1 MSRPWANFPDP
12 DAFGVP
18 LVAEQ
23 SSFTRSSVVTSSR
36 ACPRAPA
43 TRFTHQRA
51 TQLERR
57 GGSSTSLDTS
67 RFIGVSSVIQAV
79 ESSPRFN
86 AVQSGRHELPLGAP
100 RFAGES
106 PSALESLK
114 MIRSPMPNGLVRSRR
129 PAR

>member
-67 RFIGVSSVIQAV
+67 RFIGVSSV
-79 ESSPRFN
+79 
-86 AVQSGRHELPLGAP
+86 VQLPFDGAMN
-100 RFAGES
+100 RCRR
-106 PSALESLK
+106 ALERYDSTLTPVV
-114 MIRSPMPNGLVRSRR
+114 RLVSV
-129 PAR
+129 ASVTSVVDSS